1 MSNKAITKDYLLT
14 QLKNLDEVILSSK
27 YQEILTAGGG
37 IEIDSTTDTIST
49 EVPFSVNNGMI
60 CVTYTE

>member
-1 MSNKAITKDYLLT
+1 MSNKAIDRDYLLT
-14 QLKNLDEVILSSK
+14 QLKNLDRVILSSK
-27 YQEILTAGGG
+27 YQEALTAGGG

-49 EVPFSVNNGMI
+49 EVPLSVSSGMI